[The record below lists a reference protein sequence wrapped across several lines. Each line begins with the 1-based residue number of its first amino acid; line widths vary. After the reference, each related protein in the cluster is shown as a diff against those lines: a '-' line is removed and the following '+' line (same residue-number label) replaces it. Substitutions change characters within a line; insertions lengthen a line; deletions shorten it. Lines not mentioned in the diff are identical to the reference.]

1 MVKVM
6 AQATEMP
13 RMSNPAIG
21 PIGVVDRI
29 KAMIVR
35 FKHKSEQRRVYRQT
49 HAELSALSTAH
60 LDELGISRCMISR
73 IAHEAAYGNQ
83 N

>member
-1 MVKVM
+1 M

-21 PIGVVDRI
+21 PVGIVDRI
-29 KAMIVR
+29 KAMVAR
-35 FKHKSEQRRVYRQT
+35 LKRKGEQRRVYRQT
-49 HAELSALSTAH
+49 HAELSALSSAH
-60 LDELGISRCMISR
+60 LEELGISRCMISR
-73 IAHEAAYGNQ
+73 IAHEAAYGKQ